1 MEKYPAT
8 LPFPPPPQPNTHTHT
23 EKDLSCRSRNIIYL
37 VTCRRCGLQYVGETS
52 QELRQR
58 MNQHRTA
65 IRGNK
70 RTILSRHFNDNDH
83 SVSDF
88 HVQPIE
94 QIIRRPGESDVEV
107 KRRRLEREEFWMR
120 ELCTLYP
127 YGLND
132 KLHSVGNLSQLDK
145 DAVIWRFFNS
155 HHRKRRPISGQKR
168 HHRRKQRSRYT
179 NIRQCI
185 DEVLN
190 LYPCNN
196 IIHRLKEFCVRT
208 PKMHPSGCPGDH

>member
-1 MEKYPAT
+1 
-8 LPFPPPPQPNTHTHT
+8 
-23 EKDLSCRSRNIIYL
+23 
-37 VTCRRCGLQYVGETS
+37 
-52 QELRQR
+52 
-58 MNQHRTA
+58 
-65 IRGNK
+65 
-70 RTILSRHFNDNDH
+70 
-83 SVSDF
+83 
-88 HVQPIE
+88 
-94 QIIRRPGESDVEV
+94 
-107 KRRRLEREEFWMR
+107 MR

-190 LYPCNN
+190 LYPCND
-196 IIHRLKEFCVRT
+196 IIHRLKSFVCGLPKCILRDVLETTKTILADDALPKFVLLSLMDLVRHRLEPPLRKSSPEG
-208 PKMHPSGCPGDH
+208 PKPKQKFLQGSIPQQWHRTGEPGQDLP